1 MKSKKILNRELERL
15 QKENFELLV
24 QLEDIQDKLF
34 RYQKENLY
42 LRNEFRDKERNQ
54 QDKINELKKE
64 LTELYENNY
73 KLAKKLTNDTT
84 DKIKEFINELEY
96 NIQVDKDNDETLI
109 SGVSCDY
116 VIERLKDIIK

>member
-96 NIQVDKDNDETLI
+96 NRK
-109 SGVSCDY
+109 
-116 VIERLKDIIK
+116 IKRYN